1 MAYRYYRGRR
11 REVLEKLRKAL
22 EAEEKVLL
30 AVVFG
35 SFVKDRWYRDV
46 DVAVYVTDRS
56 LDYLLKLGA
65 KLELELGV
73 PVDVVPIEELS
84 PTFRIKIL
92 TRGIVVVDKAPRL
105 YEALLNMAH
114 DDLIRIRHTPRRGPQ
129 A

>member
-1 MAYRYYRGRR
+1 MARRYYRGRK
-11 REVLEKLRKAL
+11 REVLDKLRRAL
-22 EAEEKVLL
+22 EAEDKVLL

-35 SFVKDRWYRDV
+35 SFARDQWYRDV
-46 DVAVYVTDRS
+46 DVAVYTTDRS

-65 KLELELGV
+65 KLELELGI

-92 TRGIVVVDKAPRL
+92 TQGTVVVDKAPRL

-114 DDLIRIRHTPRRGPQ
+114 DDLIRMRRTP
-129 A
+129 